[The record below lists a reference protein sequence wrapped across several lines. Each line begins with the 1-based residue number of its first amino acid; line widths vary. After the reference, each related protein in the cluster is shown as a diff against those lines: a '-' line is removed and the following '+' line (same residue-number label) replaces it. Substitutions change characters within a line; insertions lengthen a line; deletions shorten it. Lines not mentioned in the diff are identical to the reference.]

1 MLTIAGIQIEVIR
14 KNIKHIHLYVKPPDG
29 RVLVTA
35 PYAMTDATLERF
47 IKTKAAW
54 LTAHVATYAA
64 RPRPAPHAY
73 QTGET
78 LFVWGRPCRLQV
90 HHAARA
96 AVVLHG
102 DLLVLTCRPDADA
115 DRREKIV
122 REWYREQLKAAVA
135 LRLPVWEAAT
145 GLKAAGFQTKAMTT
159 RWGTCNVKTRKL
171 WFSLQLA
178 QRPPECLEYVVLHE
192 VLHLKERN
200 HNARFY
206 GLLDQ
211 YMPGWRERKKA
222 LSMGMRLQDD

>member
-29 RVLVTA
+29 HVLVTA
-35 PYAMTDATLERF
+35 PRAMSDAALERF
-47 IKTKAAW
+47 ITTKADW
-54 LTAHVATYAA
+54 LTAHVAKYAA
-64 RPRPAPHAY
+64 RPQPVPHVY

-90 HHAARA
+90 HSGARA

-102 DLLVLTCRPDADA
+102 DLLMLVCRADADA
-115 DRREKIV
+115 QRRERIV

-145 GLKAAGFQTKAMTT
+145 GLKATGFQTKAMTT
-159 RWGTCNVKTRKL
+159 RWGTCNVKTGKL

-178 QRPPECLEYVVLHE
+178 QKPPECLDYVVLHE
-192 VLHLKERN
+192 VLHLRERR

-222 LSMGMRLQDD
+222 LSGGTRLRDD